1 MSTSDTHVQ
10 GTHRRS
16 TDRPG
21 SRSRGFTALL
31 VIVYGIFAI
40 SATARSLVQILR
52 DFDAA
57 PLAYSL
63 SLLAA
68 ITYIAVTIALVRGRD
83 GSGAALWLCIL
94 ELLGVVS
101 VGTLSVLAPSLF
113 PDDTVWSV
121 YGIGYAF
128 VPLLMPLIAVPYLL
142 RRRWQDE
149 GRAATPDEHVA

>member
-1 MSTSDTHVQ
+1 MSPHEPT
-10 GTHRRS
+10 GARA
-16 TDRPG
+16 
-21 SRSRGFTALL
+21 SRSRGFTTVL

-68 ITYIAVTIALVRGRD
+68 ITYIAVTIALVRGPE
-83 GSGAALWLCIL
+83 GSRAAQWLVVL
-94 ELLGVVS
+94 ELVGVVC
-101 VGTLSVLAPSLF
+101 VGTVSVLAPSLF

-121 YGIGYAF
+121 YGIGYGF
-128 VPLLMPLIAVPYLL
+128 IPLLLPVVALTYLM
-142 RRRWQDE
+142 RQRSR
-149 GRAATPDEHVA
+149 

>member
-1 MSTSDTHVQ
+1 MSPHGPT
-10 GTHRRS
+10 GARA
-16 TDRPG
+16 
-21 SRSRGFTALL
+21 SRSRGFTTVL

-68 ITYIAVTIALVRGRD
+68 ITYIAVTVALVRGRD
-83 GSGAALWLCIL
+83 GSRAALWLVVL
-94 ELLGVVS
+94 ELVGVVC
-101 VGTLSVLAPSLF
+101 VGTVSVLVPSLF

-121 YGIGYAF
+121 YGIGYGF
-128 VPLLMPLIAVPYLL
+128 IPLLLPVVALTYLM
-142 RRRWQDE
+142 RQ
-149 GRAATPDEHVA
+149 RAR